1 MYAVCVCVCVC
12 VCACLVALLSLT
24 LYDPMDCT
32 QSGFS
37 VHGIFQARIL
47 EQVAISYS
55 RGSSRLRD
63 GTRVSCFA
71 GGFFTNELPGKLL
84 CRQYLLPKENAK
96 NNTKHQ
102 EGRKNL
108 PPPMCP
114 CYLSHPSERVTVSIK
129 VDVFPTLYV
138 YARMNMQIH
147 LTPMGSWYTCA
158 PAAVFSQ
165 QEVVVPPRI
174 CVYSFP

>member
-1 MYAVCVCVCVC
+1 MTPWTVLSQASLSMEFSRQGYWSRLPFPTPGDLPDSGMEPVSPALQVGSLPMSCLGSS
-12 VCACLVALLSLT
+12 CADSTCFLKKMQRT
-24 LYDPMDCT
+24 T
-32 QSGFS
+32 QSIKKEG
-37 VHGIFQARIL
+37 RI
-47 EQVAISYS
+47 S
-55 RGSSRLRD
+55 
-63 GTRVSCFA
+63 
-71 GGFFTNELPGKLL
+71 
-84 CRQYLLPKENAK
+84 LLPCAPA
-96 NNTKHQ
+96 T
-102 EGRKNL
+102 
-108 PPPMCP
+108 CP
-114 CYLSHPSERVTVSIK
+114 TPQRVTVSIK